1 LVPRLRADF
10 EFQVHAYNG
19 VNDMLPKLPKRLGA
33 VTHYIQPSHR
43 IVVVRDED
51 RKNCQTPKRQIE
63 AIARK
68 AGLRPKG
75 KHGPFEVLTRIAIE
89 ELEAWFFGD
98 VPALVEAYPGVSPS
112 IDKQRGFRNPDA
124 IAGGTWEA
132 MERMLQRAGHYPAG
146 LAKTDFARRMAAC
159 MDASRNTSKSF
170 QVFRDGIFSL

>member
-33 VTHYIQPSHR
+33 VKHYIQPSHR

-68 AGLRPKG
+68 AGLRP
-75 KHGPFEVLTRIAIE
+75 T
-89 ELEAWFFGD
+89 LE
-98 VPALVEAYPGVSPS
+98 
-112 IDKQRGFRNPDA
+112 
-124 IAGGTWEA
+124 
-132 MERMLQRAGHYPAG
+132 
-146 LAKTDFARRMAAC
+146 
-159 MDASRNTSKSF
+159 
-170 QVFRDGIFSL
+170 